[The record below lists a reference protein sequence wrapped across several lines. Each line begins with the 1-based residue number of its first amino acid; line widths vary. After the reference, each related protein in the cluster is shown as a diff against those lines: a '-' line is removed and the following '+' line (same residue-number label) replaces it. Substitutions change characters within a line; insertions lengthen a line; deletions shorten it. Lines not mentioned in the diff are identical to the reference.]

1 MFYILLL
8 NKYVVINHDIVLFGS
23 IFKITDF
30 MFLSLLKKYNEIQP
44 SFSDFRMVKKNN
56 TKMQNPNPELF

>member
-44 SFSDFRMVKKNN
+44 SFSDFRMVEKK
-56 TKMQNPNPELF
+56 

>member
-30 MFLSLLKKYNEIQP
+30 MFK
-44 SFSDFRMVKKNN
+44 FVKKI
-56 TKMQNPNPELF
+56 Q